1 MSRVFGAIKNWDMV
15 PVQSNRNSYT
25 FKYTINRQ
33 RDLTSQRQRHL
44 EKSQRRQFVWN
55 ILARFFWLFLFL
67 VHLYPVWVV
76 SARFFQ
82 NPSFS
87 NMVSLG
93 ALYGILT
100 LSALKTLDVAWLRI
114 PLNRRSWLGLLLVAM
129 WIHGDFVVK
138 QLPDALTVESSIMVV
153 TGVLAAGGRFIR
165 RVLLKAVTRI
175 TRIIQAFYSYLAEV
189 QIPTP
194 VHVILPVV
202 SPRAPPVR

>member
-1 MSRVFGAIKNWDMV
+1 MTPR
-15 PVQSNRNSYT
+15 
-25 FKYTINRQ
+25 RQ
-33 RDLTSQRQRHL
+33 RLL
-44 EKSQRRQFVWN
+44 EREQRRQFVWS
-55 ILARFFWLFLFL
+55 IVARLFWLFLFL

-93 ALYGILT
+93 VLYGILT

-138 QLPDALTVESSIMVV
+138 QLPDALTVESSIVVV

-165 RVLLKAVTRI
+165 HVLQRTASRI
-175 TRIIQAFYSYLAEV
+175 SRIIQTFNSYLAEV
-189 QIPTP
+189 LLPRP

-202 SPRAPPVR
+202 APRAPPVR